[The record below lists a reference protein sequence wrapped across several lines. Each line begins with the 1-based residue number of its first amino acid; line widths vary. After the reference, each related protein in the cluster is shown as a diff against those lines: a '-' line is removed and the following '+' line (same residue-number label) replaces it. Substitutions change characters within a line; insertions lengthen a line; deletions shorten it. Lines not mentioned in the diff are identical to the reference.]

1 MNNTGRSVVVV
12 GAGVGGLVS
21 ALELAH
27 RGHRV
32 TVIERAARVGGKMR
46 QELISGRSLD
56 VGPTVLTMRWVFER
70 IFGDVGE
77 RLEEHVT
84 LRPAEILARHAWQD
98 GSRLDLFTD
107 PERSA
112 AAIEDLAGPA
122 EARGFRRFLEHSRRI
137 YESAEHAFIL
147 SPSPRFTDISKRMG
161 RDGLKHAMRL
171 DSMRSM
177 WRALGSFF
185 GDARLRQL
193 FGRYAT
199 YYGSSPFLAPATLN
213 LIAAVELG
221 GVWFPEG
228 GMYAL
233 ARALENLVAER
244 GAEIRC
250 GQMVEEVIVEGGRA
264 RGVRL
269 AGGETLRADAVI
281 ANADV
286 AAIGSGAL
294 GDRVARAVR
303 GPSFKDRSLSALTI
317 ATVARTSDFALAGH
331 NVFFSDDYR
340 GEFDDILSRGRLP
353 SSPTVYVRAQ
363 DRDGGDPPAGEERL
377 FMIINAPAL
386 GDRTPPSQ
394 DEVQTCVRSSIE
406 TLERCGLVVEQSPEN
421 TVVTDPGGFESL
433 FPHTGGAIYG
443 RSTHSWRA
451 SMQRHGPRS
460 PIPGLYL
467 AGGSVHPGAG
477 VPMAAMS
484 GRLAASCALE
494 DHDSTCL
501 SPMEGMPGGTSTGSA
516 TITASA

>member
-1 MNNTGRSVVVV
+1 MTVHRKNVVVV
-12 GAGVGGLVS
+12 GAGVGGLVG

-27 RGHRV
+27 QGHHV
-32 TVIERAARVGGKMR
+32 TVLERDGRVGGKMR
-46 QELISGRSLD
+46 QERIAGRALD

-70 IFGDVGE
+70 IFADVGE
-77 RLEEHVT
+77 RLDGHVA
-84 LRPAEILARHAWQD
+84 LREAEILARHAWQD
-98 GSRLDLFTD
+98 GSRLDLYAD

-112 AAIEDLAGPA
+112 AAIEDMAGPA

-147 SPSPRFTDISKRMG
+147 SPSPRFADISRRMG
-161 RDGLKHAMRL
+161 RDGLRHAVRL

-177 WRALGSFF
+177 WKALGSFF
-185 GDARLRQL
+185 GDGRLRQL

-213 LIAAVELG
+213 LIAHVELS

-233 ARALENLVAER
+233 ARALENLAVER
-244 GAEIRC
+244 GARIRC
-250 GQMVEEVIVEGGRA
+250 GEQVVEVLVEGGRA

-269 AGGETLRADAVI
+269 AGGETIPADAVI

-286 AAIGSGAL
+286 AALAGGAL
-294 GDRVARAVR
+294 GPGVARAVN
-303 GPSFKDRSLSALTI
+303 GPRDRDRSLSALTI
-317 ATVARTSDFALAGH
+317 AAVAPTRGFDLAGH

-340 GEFDDILSRGRLP
+340 GEFHDIISRGRLP

-363 DRDGGDPPAGEERL
+363 DRDAGGRPDGAERL
-377 FMIINAPAL
+377 FMIINAPAT
-386 GDRTPPSQ
+386 GDRRPPTR
-394 DEVQTCVRSSIE
+394 DEVQACVQTSFE
-406 TLERCGLVVEQSPEN
+406 TLERCGLAVRRRPEQ
-421 TVVTDPGGFESL
+421 TVITDPAGFDRL

-451 SMQRHGPRS
+451 SMQRHGPRCS
-460 PIPGLYL
+460 IPGLYL

-484 GRLAASCALE
+484 GRLAASCVLE
-494 DHDSTCL
+494 DHASTCL
-501 SPMEGMPGGTSTGSA
+501 SPMAGMPGGTSTESA
-516 TITASA
+516 TISASA